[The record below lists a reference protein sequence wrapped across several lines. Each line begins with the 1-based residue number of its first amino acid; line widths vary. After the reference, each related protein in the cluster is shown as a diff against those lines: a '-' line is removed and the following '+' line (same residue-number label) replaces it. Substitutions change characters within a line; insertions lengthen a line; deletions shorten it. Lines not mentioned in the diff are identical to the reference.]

1 MAGVEKCSNGIT
13 DIANGTPGTVSV
25 TPDTTGT
32 TGSDVAQ
39 SGPTAAFRVPTSH
52 EELLKHV
59 NDNRTFVINI
69 LHKVLS
75 NECNYANNHPGD
87 ADSAKRLA
95 NAAMISE
102 KLRYLDGEDWNVT
115 LPREDQQLEHV

>member
-1 MAGVEKCSNGIT
+1 VAGVEKCSNGIT

-75 NECNYANNHPGD
+75 NECNYATLYPD
-87 ADSAKRLA
+87 AVDGAKRKD
-95 NAAMISE
+95 NAAMIRL
-102 KLRYLDGEDWNVT
+102 KLGELGVEGWDVA
-115 LPREDQQLEHV
+115 LECEN